1 MADFDYQK
9 MNDYVTADPE
19 VAELREKRNATRRK
33 IEELKDS
40 ARRHVEKMHGLYLA
54 KTAVC
59 EKMQIE
65 PCDDENDFLLERI
78 TGQCGECW
86 DDDWK
91 TAAEVVFDGQLSC
104 SIAIANLAKQ
114 IYKLIEDI
122 NIMSSCVQR
131 LEDNL
136 RQQFREQFYKE
147 QKKQTTKEVEQ

>member
-19 VAELREKRNATRRK
+19 VAELREKRNATRKK
-33 IEELKDS
+33 IEELKNS
-40 ARRHVEKMHGLYLA
+40 ARRHIEKMHGLYLA
-54 KTAVC
+54 KSAVV
-59 EKMQIE
+59 EKMQFE
-65 PCDDENDFLLERI
+65 TCSDEDDFLLERI

-86 DDDWK
+86 DNDWQ

-104 SIAIANLAKQ
+104 SIAIGNLAKQ

-122 NIMSSCVQR
+122 NIMSSCIER

-136 RQQFREQFYKE
+136 RQQFREQFYKD
-147 QKKQTTKEVEQ
+147 QKKQSTKEVEQ

>member
-19 VAELREKRNATRRK
+19 VAELREKRISTRKK

-40 ARRHVEKMHGLYLA
+40 ARRHIEKMHGLYLA
-54 KTAVC
+54 KTAVVG
-59 EKMQIE
+59 KISYE
-65 PCDDENDFLLERI
+65 PCTDDEDLALERT

-86 DDDWK
+86 DDDWR

-104 SIAIANLAKQ
+104 SIAIGNLAKQ
-114 IYKLIEDI
+114 IYKLSEDI
-122 NIMSSCVQR
+122 NIISSCIER
-131 LEDNL
+131 LEENL
-136 RQQFREQFYKE
+136 RKQYREQFYKD

>member
-19 VAELREKRNATRRK
+19 VAELREKRNETRKK
-33 IEELKDS
+33 IEEFNYSSL
-40 ARRHVEKMHGLYLA
+40 RHIEKIHGLYLE
-54 KTAVC
+54 KTAVVG
-59 EKMQIE
+59 KISYE
-65 PCDDENDFLLERI
+65 PCTDDEDLTLERT

-104 SIAIANLAKQ
+104 SIAIGNLAKQ
-114 IYKLIEDI
+114 IYKSIEDI
-122 NIMSSCVQR
+122 NIMSSCIER
-131 LEDNL
+131 LEENL
-136 RQQFREQFYKE
+136 RKQYREQFYKD

>member
-19 VAELREKRNATRRK
+19 VAELREKRNATRKK
-33 IEELKDS
+33 IEELKNS
-40 ARRHVEKMHGLYLA
+40 ARRHIEKMHGLYLA
-54 KTAVC
+54 KSAVV
-59 EKMQIE
+59 EKMQFE
-65 PCDDENDFLLERI
+65 PCSDEDDFLLERI

-86 DDDWK
+86 DNDWQ

-104 SIAIANLAKQ
+104 SIAIGNLAKQ

-122 NIMSSCVQR
+122 NLMSSCIDR

-136 RQQFREQFYKE
+136 RQQFREQFYKD
-147 QKKQTTKEVEQ
+147 QKKQSTKEVEQ

>member
-1 MADFDYQK
+1 MADFDYKK
-9 MNDYVTADPE
+9 MRDYVSADPE
-19 VAELREKRNATRRK
+19 VTKLREKRTTSYKR
-33 IEELKDS
+33 IDSLKQS
-40 ARRHVEKMHGLYLA
+40 ARESIEKMHGLYLA
-54 KTAVC
+54 KSAVV
-59 EKMQIE
+59 EKMQFE
-65 PCDDENDFLLERI
+65 PCSDEDDFLLERI

-86 DDDWK
+86 DNDWQ

-104 SIAIANLAKQ
+104 SIAIGNLAKQ

-122 NIMSSCVQR
+122 NIMSSCIER